1 MRKTLFI
8 FMFVALSGL
17 VSAQSETKVLDAFG
31 AYENGM
37 YVKAGQLFDDLILE
51 KSTQITKYQYYKGL
65 ALYQQGKFDAARD
78 ELEKVNPDRYIEVN
92 LWLAKIY
99 ALKTDPKK
107 AISYLQQYLKATK
120 VLDISGIKKD
130 SAFYSL
136 HSGNAWFM
144 LWQEEN
150 LKSEIVDYNDAK
162 LLLNRKQ
169 FSQARNVL
177 DHQISK
183 GITSADIFALNSEI
197 YAEEG
202 NQQLAIDQI
211 NRALSI
217 DAQNTEYLKLKAT
230 YLERLDKTRDALE
243 ILNTV
248 LQLSPEDFQTRYL
261 RASLAFEVSQFE
273 LAKAD
278 LEILTKYFE
287 NPEYDFLSGKT
298 DYELGNY
305 VSALKTFN
313 HIMEKEKPR
322 AEYYKA
328 RGMTYYKTKIFNSAA
343 YDLSMSL
350 DISPDDPE
358 TNLYLGLA
366 ENSRGNSKMA
376 CYYLKR
382 AKNYGSLEAGKYL
395 EKYCQ

>member
-1 MRKTLFI
+1 MRKIVYIFTFI
-8 FMFVALSGL
+8 ALSDL
-17 VSAQSETKVLDAFG
+17 VFAQSETKVLDAFG

-37 YVKAGQLFDDLILE
+37 YAKAGQLFDDLKTE
-51 KSTQITKYQYYKGL
+51 KPTQITKYRYYKGL
-65 ALYQQGKFDAARD
+65 TLYQQGKFDEARD
-78 ELEKVNPDRYIEVN
+78 ELEKVNSDRYIEAD

-99 ALKTDPKK
+99 ALKTDPKN
-107 AISYLQQYLKATK
+107 AIGHLQQYLKSTK
-120 VLDISGIKKD
+120 VLDISSIKKD

-136 HSGNAWFM
+136 HSGNDWFM

-150 LKSEIVDYNDAK
+150 LTSEMVDYSDAK
-162 LLLNRKQ
+162 ILLNRKQ

-183 GITSADIFALNSEI
+183 GTTSADIFALNSEI
-197 YAEEG
+197 YTEEG

-211 NRALSI
+211 NHALGK
-217 DAQNTEYLKLKAT
+217 DAQNTAYLKLKAT
-230 YLERLDKTRDALE
+230 YLQKLDRTPDALE

-248 LQLSPEDFQTRYL
+248 LQLSPEDFQARYL
-261 RASLAFEVSQFE
+261 RARLAFELSQYE

-287 NPEYDFLSGKT
+287 SPEYEFLAGKT

-313 HIMEKEKPR
+313 HMMEREKPR

-328 RGMTYYKTKIFNSAA
+328 RGMTFYKTKIFSSAA

-350 DISPDDPE
+350 DLLPDDPE

-366 ENSRGNSKMA
+366 EKSRGNSKMA
-376 CYYLKR
+376 CYYLQR
-382 AKNYGSLEAGKYL
+382 AKNFGSLEAGKYL